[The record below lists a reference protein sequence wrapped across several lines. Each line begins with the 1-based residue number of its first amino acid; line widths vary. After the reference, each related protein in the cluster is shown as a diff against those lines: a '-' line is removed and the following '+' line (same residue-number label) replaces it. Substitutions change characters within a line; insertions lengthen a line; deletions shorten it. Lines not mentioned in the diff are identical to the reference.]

1 MQSVNESAVP
11 QSSMISRA
19 SARYALGILT
29 IVYTFNFIDRQI
41 LAILLPPIKAEFNVD
56 DWVLGMLHGTS
67 FALFYATLGIPIAL
81 LGDRFSRRNLIAAAL
96 AIWSGMTALSG
107 LAANIVHLT
116 LARIGVGIGEAGC
129 SPPAHSMLS
138 DYFPPAQRSTAMG
151 IYSLGISFG
160 IMLAYIGGGW
170 VAENIGWRQAFF
182 IVGIPGLVLA
192 LIVRFTVK
200 EPVRGSSE
208 NRPDIGNPSQLWH
221 VGRFLMRRASFIHIA
236 LGSGL
241 ASFGG
246 YSVASFFPS
255 FLNRTHGLGLAEAG
269 LWLGLIIGIA
279 GGIGYAGGG
288 WVADRLGSIER
299 KVALNGVAVALLVG
313 WLFSI
318 PVMLTD
324 SLVWCLVLFVVPTIF
339 SNFYLATTIAQTQ
352 SLVGLRMRAV
362 ASAYLFFILNAIGLG
377 LGPLTTGYLS
387 DLLVPTFGEESL
399 RYALLFVGVVVSP
412 WAALHY
418 YLAGRHIDQ
427 DLARADDAN

>member
-1 MQSVNESAVP
+1 MGEPQGSTQQSPA
-11 QSSMISRA
+11 MISRA
-19 SARYALGILT
+19 SANYALFILT

-81 LGDRFSRRNLIAAAL
+81 LGDRFSRRNLVAAAL

-107 LAANIVHLT
+107 LAANIVQLA
-116 LARIGVGIGEAGC
+116 LARVGVGIGEAGC

-138 DYFPPAQRSTAMG
+138 DYFPPQQRSTAMG

-160 IMLAYIGGGW
+160 IMLAYVGGGW

-192 LIVRFTVK
+192 LIVRFTVR

-208 NRPDIGNPSQLWH
+208 NRADRESPSEIWQ
-221 VGRFLMRRASFIHIA
+221 VGRFLLRRRSFLHLA
-236 LGSGL
+236 MGSGM

-255 FLNRTHGLGLAEAG
+255 FLNRTHGLGLADAG
-269 LWLGLIIGIA
+269 LYLGLIIGIA

-288 WVADRLGSIER
+288 YVADKLGTMAR
-299 KVALNGVAVALLVG
+299 RRALNGVTVALLIG
-313 WLFSI
+313 WVFSI
-318 PVMLTD
+318 PVMLVS
-324 SLVWCLVLFVVPTIF
+324 SLALCLALFVVPTVF

-377 LGPLTTGYLS
+377 LGPLSTGLLS
-387 DLLVPTFGEESL
+387 DLLVPQFGEESL
-399 RYALLFVGVVVSP
+399 RYSLLLVGIVVSP

-418 YLAGRHIDQ
+418 YIAGRHIDA
-427 DLARADDAN
+427 DLQRATHNS